1 MSHEMS
7 LKEQVQ
13 HLILYARNSKNLDN
27 VVEEMVNFVRGKRL
41 EAIKDFLSN
50 PSDKERTKL
59 YEAIFSKGQG
69 KTITELSKR

>member
-1 MSHEMS
+1 MSKDMS

-13 HLILYARNSKNLDN
+13 HLILYARNSKNLDK
-27 VVEEMVNFVRGKRL
+27 VVEEMVNFVRGQRL
-41 EAIKDFLSN
+41 EAIKDFLAN

>member
-1 MSHEMS
+1 MSNNMS
-7 LKEQVQ
+7 LEEQVK
-13 HLILYARNSKNLDN
+13 HIVLYARNSKNLDS
-27 VVEEMVNFVRGKRL
+27 VVKEMVNFVRGQRL

-59 YEAIFSKGQG
+59 YEAIFSKRQG

>member
-1 MSHEMS
+1 MSNEMS

-27 VVEEMVNFVRGKRL
+27 VVEEMVNFVRGQRL
-41 EAIKDFLSN
+41 AAIKDFLSN

>member
-1 MSHEMS
+1 MSKNMS
-7 LKEQVQ
+7 LKEQVE
-13 HLILYARNSKNLDN
+13 HIVLYARNSKNLDS
-27 VVEEMVNFVRGKRL
+27 VVKEMVNFVRGQRL

-59 YEAIFSKGQG
+59 YEAIFSERQG

>member
-1 MSHEMS
+1 MSKTMS
-7 LKEQVQ
+7 LEEQVQ
-13 HLILYARNSKNLDN
+13 HLILYARNSKNLDK
-27 VVEEMVNFVRGKRL
+27 VVEEMVNFVRGQRL